1 MTSEATTDKIAAL
14 DALLDAERAALLAG
28 DLEKLAEMLE
38 DKEGLIEAINTAEH
52 RNLDALQ
59 QLDGKVKR
67 NQLLLDGAPEGLRS
81 VARRM
86 AALRRVRSGKHG
98 NANRPPPPGGARAG
112 APRRPAISHHKDRA
126 CGSGR

>member
-67 NQLLLDGAPEGLRS
+67 NQLLLDGALEGIRS

-86 AALRRVRSGKHG
+86 AALRRIRSSLETYDSTGKKR
-98 NANRPPPPGGARAG
+98 NIEMASERAVE
-112 APRRPAISHHKDRA
+112 KRA
-126 CGSGR
+126 